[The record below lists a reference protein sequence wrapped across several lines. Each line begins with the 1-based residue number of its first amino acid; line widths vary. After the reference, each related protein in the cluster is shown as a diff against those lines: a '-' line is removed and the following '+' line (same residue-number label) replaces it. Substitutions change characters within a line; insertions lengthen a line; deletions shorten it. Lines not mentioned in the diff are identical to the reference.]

1 MFCMKAGFLYVEVS
15 FSKQDKRRRVVLAKY
30 IDIFAGTFGFWLFGY
45 AVSGNTD
52 QGAVGEEQ
60 DYIFWFF
67 RVSRQHLTFS
77 YHYTHND
84 THTHTICPC
93 LKCDH
98 TVYSAEGTNYHATLQ
113 ACIPSTLTILM

>member
-1 MFCMKAGFLYVEVS
+1 MLACCYDLHYTQPVNATEPLQLIM
-15 FSKQDKRRRVVLAKY
+15 VVFPEIYSYTVYSLQKY

-77 YHYTHND
+77 YHYND
-84 THTHTICPC
+84 THTPYV
-93 LKCDH
+93 L
-98 TVYSAEGTNYHATLQ
+98 V
-113 ACIPSTLTILM
+113 